1 MSEEQETLLAIRVVL
16 AQLPQPQL
24 DGVLQ
29 IASVLRELVK
39 RHGDS
44 ALMALSLVG
53 AEIAAEEEP
62 K

>member
-1 MSEEQETLLAIRVVL
+1 MNEEQKTLLAIRAAL
-16 AQLPQPQL
+16 TQLPQPQL

-29 IASVLRELVK
+29 IASALRELLR

-44 ALMALSLVG
+44 AEMALALVG
-53 AEIAAEEEP
+53 AEIAEEEQP